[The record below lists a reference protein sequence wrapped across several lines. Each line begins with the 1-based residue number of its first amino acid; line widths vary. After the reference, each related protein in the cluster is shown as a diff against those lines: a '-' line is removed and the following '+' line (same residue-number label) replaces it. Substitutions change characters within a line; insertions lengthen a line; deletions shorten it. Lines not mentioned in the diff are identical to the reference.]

1 MKKKKKENKMENKN
15 KFEVIKGSHYCLG
28 YLGKQIN
35 CKK

>member
-1 MKKKKKENKMENKN
+1 MENKN
-15 KFEVIKGSHYCLG
+15 KFEVIKKGSHYCLG